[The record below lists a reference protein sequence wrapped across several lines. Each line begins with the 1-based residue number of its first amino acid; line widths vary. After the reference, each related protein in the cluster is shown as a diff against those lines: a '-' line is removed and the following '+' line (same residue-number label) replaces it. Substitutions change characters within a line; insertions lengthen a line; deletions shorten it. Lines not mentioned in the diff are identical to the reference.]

1 MDRSTRKRAHVLN
14 ERARAAD
21 HDGRWDDAEALYRE
35 AIDLDPVWAIPWYN
49 LGLVY
54 KRQRRWDESLVCN
67 RQAVRLDER
76 DQAANWNLGI
86 AATAVGEWRIA
97 RDAWQRVGL
106 RFPDDSEGFV
116 DLRLGAVPVRVN
128 PQTAPEVVW
137 CRRLDPARARIL
149 NVPLPQSERRYGDLV
164 LHDGAPVGER
174 VVDGMAVPMFE
185 EIALLQPSSYA
196 TFTVTVAAPAAEAM
210 AQLTTL
216 LASHEAV
223 AEDWS
228 QSVSTLCTT
237 CSDDAEAVAAG
248 HARVVT
254 RGDAQPRL
262 QGERAAGSAAV
273 RGFGIA
279 ATDGDRVRAALAEWR
294 VIGPDRTV
302 GVLERVL

>member
-1 MDRSTRKRAHVLN
+1 MDRSTRKRALDLN
-14 ERARAAD
+14 ERAREAD
-21 HDGRWDDAEALYRE
+21 HQCRYDDAEALYRE
-35 AIDLDPVWAIPWYN
+35 AIDLDPVWPIPWYN
-49 LGLVY
+49 LGRVY

-106 RFPDDSEGFV
+106 AFPAGAEEGFV

-128 PQTAPEVVW
+128 PLTAPEVVW

-149 NVPLPQSERRYGDLV
+149 NVPLPQSGRRYGDLL

-174 VVDGMAVPMFE
+174 LVDGTAVPMFE
-185 EIALLQPSSYA
+185 EIALLQASSYA
-196 TFTVTVAAPAAEAM
+196 TFAVTVGAPTAEAM
-210 AQLTTL
+210 GALTAL
-216 LASHEAV
+216 LLQHEAV

-228 QSVSTLCTT
+228 QSVRTLCTS
-237 CSDDAEAVAAG
+237 CSESSGGVAAAHAQDVEAV
-248 HARVVT
+248 
-254 RGDAQPRL
+254 
-262 QGERAAGSAAV
+262 V

-279 ATDGDRVRAALAEWR
+279 SSDGDRVRAALAEWAGA
-294 VIGPDRTV
+294 GPERTV
-302 GVLERVL
+302 GALERVL